1 MNKMNCGLSLRDNE
15 VQKPITW
22 YTQSKSCQPNIID
35 IGKLSFKSESE
46 IKMSPHEKG
55 LREFVDSRSDLQE
68 ISSG

>member
-1 MNKMNCGLSLRDNE
+1 MNCGLSLRDNE

-46 IKMSPHEKG
+46 IKIDIPLSKYTSE
-55 LREFVDSRSDLQE
+55 
-68 ISSG
+68 SGIKIDIPACF